1 MIARLAKEEVVDD
14 EIEEVPRRERRGT
27 VAGVEVEVSIGPSE
41 ASEAQQDER
50 KPVQIE
56 RAEVRG
62 MNVASNAC

>member
-1 MIARLAKEEVVDD
+1 MIARLAKEEAVDD

-41 ASEAQQDER
+41 ALEAQQDER

-62 MNVASNAC
+62 MIVASNAC